1 MVICITVP
9 SVCAQIVATLIR
21 RVADLL
27 RLFRLRCGTAY
38 DHLIEQLP
46 DQSQRVDLIV
56 MLAGRKAQQFRPKVG
71 VPRRAFRHVQAVE
84 CHAPADQLRAARFV
98 APCRKLLAIHVSLTL
113 TRTLIE
119 EWPNARADLPLL
131 LGPLQRLPFEREIT
145 ERIDPLVRRGLAPPH
160 VEQIDTLL
168 RIRNHGR
175 YAVF

>member
-1 MVICITVP
+1 
-9 SVCAQIVATLIR
+9 
-21 RVADLL
+21 
-27 RLFRLRCGTAY
+27 
-38 DHLIEQLP
+38 
-46 DQSQRVDLIV
+46 
-56 MLAGRKAQQFRPKVG
+56 
-71 VPRRAFRHVQAVE
+71 
-84 CHAPADQLRAARFV
+84 
-98 APCRKLLAIHVSLTL
+98 VSLTL

-131 LGPLQRLPFEREIT
+131 LGSLQRLPFEREIT